1 MAARIAAVE
10 DAPAAEEIP
19 RMSIAATTY
28 QWYLAVHILAA
39 VAWVGGTLT
48 VQLLA
53 IRASRPN
60 AALQLGALSSEIEWV
75 GTRIFIPSSL
85 ILVIFGFMLA
95 GKGDWA
101 WDFWLV
107 FALIVWIASFV
118 VGAGF
123 LGPQSGKLSED
134 IERYGA
140 DSAQATERL
149 QRIFLVSRIELVFLL
164 LVVLDMALKPGS

>member
-1 MAARIAAVE
+1 MTF
-10 DAPAAEEIP
+10 
-19 RMSIAATTY
+19 AATTY

-39 VAWVGGTLT
+39 VLWVGGAFT
-48 VQLLA
+48 VQVLT

-60 AALQLGALSSEIEWV
+60 AAVQIGSLASEIEWV
-75 GTRIFIPSSL
+75 GTRVFIPSSL
-85 ILVIFGFMLA
+85 ILVVMGFLLIHE
-95 GKGDWA
+95 GN
-101 WDFWLV
+101 WDYKFFIV

-123 LGPQSGKLSED
+123 LGPQSRKLSED
-134 IERYGA
+134 IERYGP
-140 DSAQATERL
+140 DSAQATARL